1 MKHFD
6 RLTLG
11 MVIALGMT
19 PAAHAQIVGGAL
31 NYMLQRPRVA
41 KYYKHKHAFD
51 HLFLDAGAGPN
62 LLGSGDMK
70 LGATGA
76 MRIGDWISPE
86 HGMRIGVDAGM
97 MRIGGDKLKYTT
109 LSLDYMLNVTAIATP
124 GNNYRQH
131 HAELYGIAGADYS
144 FSRNN
149 GNNANGYGVH
159 IGARGQFA
167 MSPFTYFYI
176 EPRFGIMQDDVSQNA
191 TWHGFRPVGNILFG
205 FGYRLPDATQSA
217 VATHRHREPTG
228 FADGLFLT
236 AMAGPAFLANGHPST
251 WDDHIGMS
259 AYAGI
264 GKWLSA
270 SNGVRVGL
278 GATKFRQP
286 SGDRLKAVS
295 VRADYLL
302 NLNNLFGGTNPR
314 RVFWTNLVLGGSY
327 NWSTDRTHNARHTWG
342 AGGGL
347 QANLRLSR
355 CLDFVLEPRV
365 DFYNKRWAPAV
376 DSYKSFDAS
385 ASLMAGLVYTY
396 HEASA
401 HAMHVKEKAGAMHR
415 GSIGV
420 SGGLAVQLDDYSNW
434 RSYMPVTRLSYTH
447 WSTPLSGWRYS
458 LQGMVSRRIGRS
470 RYAQTTAGADWLTD
484 LTALSYGCDNTRAL
498 AVRTVIGANLGAE
511 YTRSVVHLASDIHAG
526 VQAAFRLSPAVSL
539 TIEPQ
544 LAYEFSKHYEGTRS
558 RRLQPQTQIGLEF
571 NLQRNHA
578 NADLKERPERPNF
591 VMASIGTGLYTGTF
605 NMAASNSRRFTF
617 LSDAGFGHWFNHVSG
632 IQGTI
637 GNTVVQRSGKNGN
650 ENLTVVRA
658 DYMINMKSAITGEP
672 TEDKLFQLTG
682 LAGVTLGIGS
692 QRNHDTRVAPG
703 LHAAMQAG
711 VRVSK
716 SVELYVEPSATI
728 FTKKIETAGAA
739 HAAEGEVR
747 LSIGTKYHF

>member
-1 MKHFD
+1 MKHFE
-6 RLTLG
+6 RLALG
-11 MVIALGMT
+11 MVIALSMAS
-19 PAAHAQIVGGAL
+19 AAQAQIPGGAL

-62 LLGSGDMK
+62 ILGSGDMK

-76 MRIGDWISPE
+76 LRVGDWISPE
-86 HGMRIGVDAGM
+86 HGVRVGVDAGM
-97 MRIGGDKLKYTT
+97 MRIGSDKLKYAS
-109 LSLDYMLNVTAIATP
+109 LSLDYMLNITAIATP

-131 HAELYGIAGADYS
+131 SAELYGIAGADYS
-144 FSRNN
+144 FSRNE
-149 GNNANGYGVH
+149 GRNANGYGVH

-167 MSPFTYFYI
+167 ISPFTYFYV

-191 TWHGFRPVGNILFG
+191 TWHGFRPTGNILLG
-205 FGYRLPDATQSA
+205 FGYRLPDATQ
-217 VATHRHREPTG
+217 ATRTGAGQREPAG
-228 FADGLFLT
+228 FADGLFIT

-251 WDDHIGMS
+251 WDDHVGMS
-259 AYAGI
+259 AFMGI

-270 SNGVRVGL
+270 SNGVRLGL
-278 GATKFRQP
+278 QATTFRQP
-286 SGDRLKAVS
+286 GGNRLKAVGA
-295 VRADYLL
+295 RADYLL
-302 NLNNLFGGTNPR
+302 NLNNLFGGANPR

-365 DFYNKRWAPAV
+365 DFLNKRWAPAA

-396 HEASA
+396 RETPSKAA
-401 HAMHVKEKAGAMHR
+401 HTKERAGAMHR
-415 GSIGV
+415 GTIGL
-420 SGGLAVQLDDYSNW
+420 SGGLAVPLDNYSNW
-434 RSYMPVTRLSYTH
+434 RSYMPVARLSYTH

-458 LQGMVSRRIGRS
+458 LQGMISRQIGHS
-470 RYAQTTAGADWLTD
+470 RYALTTAGADWLTD
-484 LTALSYGCDNTRAL
+484 LTALSYGCDNSRAL
-498 AVRTVIGANLGAE
+498 TVRTVAGISLGAE
-511 YTRSVVHLASDIHAG
+511 HSRSLTHIASDMHAG
-526 VQAAFRLSPAVSL
+526 VQAAFRLSTVVSL

-544 LAYEFSKHYEGTRS
+544 LAYEFSKHYEGSRS
-558 RRLQPQTQIGLEF
+558 RRLQPQAQIGLEF
-571 NLQRNHA
+571 NMQRNHA
-578 NADLKERPERPNF
+578 NSDLKESPERPNF
-591 VMASIGTGLYTGTF
+591 VTASIGTGLYTGNF
-605 NMAASNSRRFTF
+605 NMAPSNGRRLTF

-632 IQGTI
+632 IQATI
-637 GNTVVQRSGKNGN
+637 GNTVVQRTGKNGN

-672 TEDKLFQLTG
+672 TEDHLFHLTG
-682 LAGVTLGIGS
+682 LAGATLGIGS

-711 VRVSK
+711 LRVSK

-728 FTKKIETAGAA
+728 FTNKIETVGNR
-739 HAAEGEVR
+739 HAAEGEMR